1 MPDSP
6 LRRNPILAILKKFIG
21 SHRPGT
27 VRPAEY
33 VFSLDPRKRRLYLL
47 DLKAI
52 LRLPDARLA
61 LPNLANLEITIRR
74 NRERIRIPCDAM
86 LPLVR
91 ELRTVR
97 HRLPSRSPLVEIMR
111 AMPGLTS
118 AGSGVAEPSSSAL
131 EGGDTGIRLPPIPPA
146 EQEAEVARIRELIA
160 HRKPARQTRL
170 QGDMRA
176 DPPAAAL
183 RHVSPGPADVLH
195 SGFATGIENLQSMS
209 AADPRRQLE
218 TSVPLIESVA
228 LSTHE
233 LSDGD
238 MSGYIDL
245 CIINGDHQRVLTMLV
260 ERVAEQPRAWAWARL
275 LALAEALR
283 DPRFDA
289 LCAAFLDWVRDK
301 HAELLPDTPAAGELL
316 YGVRKQALRAME
328 NSEIAASVAA
338 WGPVGAGA
346 IARA

>member
-1 MPDSP
+1 M
-6 LRRNPILAILKKFIG
+6 LAILKKFIG
-21 SHRPGT
+21 SGRPDAA
-27 VRPAEY
+27 RPAEY
-33 VFSLDPRKRRLYLL
+33 VFSLNPRKRRLYLL

-61 LPNLANLEITIRR
+61 LPNVANLEITVRR
-74 NRERIRIPCDAM
+74 NRERIRIPCNAM
-86 LPLVR
+86 RPLVR
-91 ELRTVR
+91 ELATVR

-111 AMPGLTS
+111 ATPDLADTGFS
-118 AGSGVAEPSSSAL
+118 EAAPSSGGF
-131 EGGDTGIRLPPIPPA
+131 EGGDAGIRLPPIPPA

-160 HRKPARQTRL
+160 HRKPAPQARP
-170 QGDMRA
+170 QGGMRA

-183 RHVSPGPADVLH
+183 HRASLGLADVPPGGL
-195 SGFATGIENLQSMS
+195 ATAIENTDAMRG
-209 AADPRRQLE
+209 ADLRRHLE
-218 TSVPLIESVA
+218 TSVHSTASVA

-245 CIINGDHQRVLTMLV
+245 CIINGDHQRVLAMLV
-260 ERVAEQPRAWAWARL
+260 ERVAEQPRAWAWTRL

-289 LCAAFLDWVRDK
+289 LRVAFLDWVRDK
-301 HAELLPDTPAAGELL
+301 HAELLPDSPAACDLF

-328 NSEIAASVAA
+328 NSEIAASGAA